1 MATIRLEI
9 ESDGLMC
16 GKCAFLGPQG
26 CFAWPMA
33 KQVLSHGGWV
43 RADEC
48 VAAEVIDPDIGSVL
62 GGK

>member
-9 ESDGLMC
+9 ESDGIMC
-16 GKCAFLGPQG
+16 GKCAFMGLHG
-26 CFAWPMA
+26 CVLWPMV

-48 VAAEVIDPDIGSVL
+48 VAAEVAVATIGQIM